1 MRRAFLIAILA
12 AGTVTACS
20 KKDPTLDNV
29 GGSEPSRLSFGAPQ
43 TVQASFLQKMKTCW
57 FGGEDAP
64 LQGYSFQAAAA
75 THGNPALTSEPVPVY
90 QNIKIYDH
98 ERQAE
103 AFEVQ
108 FHKYN
113 DNTLISTRNLGLP
126 LELATKLRKDVETW
140 ILRNSDC
147 E

>member
-1 MRRAFLIAILA
+1 MRRAIIILLLMGA
-12 AGTVTACS
+12 LGACS
-20 KKDPTLDNV
+20 RKDPTLENV
-29 GGSEPSRLSFGAPQ
+29 SGSEPSRLSFGDPQ
-43 TVQASFLQKMKTCW
+43 TVQASFLQKMKACW
-57 FGGEDAP
+57 FGDDDAP
-64 LQGYSFQAAAA
+64 LHGYSFQAAAA
-75 THGNPALTSEPVPVY
+75 IHNNPNLGDDPVPVY

-98 ERQAE
+98 ERNVE

-126 LELATKLRKDVETW
+126 MDLAKKLKRDVETW
-140 ILRNSDC
+140 ILRTSDC